1 MEAAKGFVV
10 IGEQYDANEI
20 QIQIQADANRGKKRV
35 SLPVAILGN
44 CQRQTNLSQVIV
56 LASIGM
62 RG

>member
-10 IGEQYDANEI
+10 IAEQYDANEI

-35 SLPVAILGN
+35 SLPVAILGD